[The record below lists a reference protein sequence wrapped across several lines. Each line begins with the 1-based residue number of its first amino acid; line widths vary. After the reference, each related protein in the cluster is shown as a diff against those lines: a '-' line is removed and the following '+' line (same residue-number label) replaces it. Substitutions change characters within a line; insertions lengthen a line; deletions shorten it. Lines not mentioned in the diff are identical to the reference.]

1 MSSNTKTELITLRDF
16 LRYAVSRFS
25 AANLY
30 FGHGTTNAF
39 DEAIYL
45 ICHTLGL
52 NSEHLDV
59 FLDAKLLLQEREL
72 VLDVLQKRV
81 QNRIPS
87 AYLTHEAWLFDYKF
101 YVDERTIIP
110 RSFIA
115 ELLVNKHLDDWFE
128 DKNDVQNIL
137 DLCTGSG
144 CLAIIAADIFTN
156 ASVDAIDISKDALKV
171 AEKNV
176 GDYHFQQRI
185 KLYNGDGFEVLK
197 NNQKKYDLIICNPP
211 YVDAQAMKNLP
222 PEYRHEPSLALAS
235 GVDGLDFTRK
245 LLGVAKNYLTENGIL
260 LVEVGHQK
268 EKLLKEFPDLRFIWL
283 VWSEENQVDFNYV
296 FLLQAE
302 NL

>member
-25 AANLY
+25 AANLH

-52 NSEHLDV
+52 NSEHLEI

-81 QNRIPS
+81 QNRIPA

-115 ELLVNKHLDDWFE
+115 ELLINSSLEVWFADNSE
-128 DKNDVQNIL
+128 IQNVL

-144 CLAIIAADIFTN
+144 CLAIIAADVFEN
-156 ASVDAIDISKDALKV
+156 SAVDAIDISKNALAV
-171 AEKNV
+171 AEKN
-176 GDYHFQQRI
+176 I
-185 KLYNGDGFEVLK
+185 KNYALQNQINLLCGDGFEVLK
-197 NNQKKYDLIICNPP
+197 NQQKKYDLIICNPP
-211 YVDAQAMKNLP
+211 YVDAEAMKNLP

-235 GVDGLDFTRK
+235 GVDGLDFVKK
-245 LLGVAKNYLTENGIL
+245 LLQNAKNYLSESGV
-260 LVEVGHQK
+260 LVVEIGHQK
-268 EKLLKEFPDLRFIWL
+268 EKLLQEFPQLKFVWL
-283 VWSEENQVDFNYV
+283 ETQAGNDYV
-296 FLLQAE
+296 FLLEAKD
-302 NL
+302 L

>member
-25 AANLY
+25 AANLH

-52 NSEHLDV
+52 NSEHLEI

-81 QNRIPS
+81 QNRIPA

-115 ELLVNKHLDDWFE
+115 ELLINSSLEVWFADNSE
-128 DKNDVQNIL
+128 IQNVL

-144 CLAIIAADIFTN
+144 CLAIIAADVFEN
-156 ASVDAIDISKDALKV
+156 SAVDAIDISKNALAV
-171 AEKNV
+171 AEKN
-176 GDYHFQQRI
+176 I
-185 KLYNGDGFEVLK
+185 KNYALQNQINLLCGDGFELLK
-197 NNQKKYDLIICNPP
+197 NQQKKYDLIICNPP
-211 YVDAQAMKNLP
+211 YVDAEAMKNLP

-235 GVDGLDFTRK
+235 GVDGLDFVKK
-245 LLGVAKNYLTENGIL
+245 LLQNAKNYLSESGIL
-260 LVEVGHQK
+260 VVEIGHQK
-268 EKLLKEFPDLRFIWL
+268 EKLLQEFPQLNFVWL
-283 VWSEENQVDFNYV
+283 ETQAGNDYV
-296 FLLQAE
+296 FLLEAKD
-302 NL
+302 L